1 MYPIGDFRNQS
12 VDGINDI
19 KCEVMVSWLY
29 SQQEEK
35 LWNSGEPEE
44 GVMLKKS
51 RGEYTC
57 SPADLAD
64 EPNGFFAAV
73 QALNVKVMH
82 TSFELMESH

>member
-1 MYPIGDFRNQS
+1 
-12 VDGINDI
+12 
-19 KCEVMVSWLY
+19 MVSWLY

-35 LWNSGEPEE
+35 LWNTGGMEE

-64 EPNGFFAAV
+64 EPNGFYASI

-82 TSFELMESH
+82 ADFEHVECH